1 MQKITTAIT
10 TLGLAVIV
18 IFGVLWPAYKILNN
32 LKGEI
37 SNINDAIA
45 QKNQE
50 MESLK
55 FFSQRMKEMDPA
67 QVNRINALAPAQ
79 SQPDLIAEVNGMA
92 LASGL
97 SINTF
102 SETPLETQTGGPLKQ
117 SRVEISFKSDYAN
130 LKRFLSNMELSARLF
145 ELSGLSLK
153 AAGVELGKGQL
164 PLDVKTNFDI
174 YYK

>member
-1 MQKITTAIT
+1 MQKITTTII
-10 TLGLAVIV
+10 TLGLAIII

-50 MESLK
+50 TDSLK
-55 FFSQRMKEMDPA
+55 FFSQKIKEMDPV
-67 QVNRINALAPAQ
+67 QVSRINALAPAQ
-79 SQPDLIAEVNGMA
+79 SQPDLIAEVNSMA

-97 SINTF
+97 AISAFN
-102 SETPLETQTGGPLKQ
+102 EMPLENQIEGPLKQ
-117 SRVEISFKSDYAN
+117 SRVELSFKSDYAN

-153 AAGVELGKGQL
+153 AAGVESGKGQL